1 MKYFFLLFFIAII
14 SGGCVKEGEKKLP
27 EEKKTDIP
35 ASYKN
40 LEGFYVGNYTI
51 ESWKAESEEM
61 LKSLEDTFKEFKS
74 IGYAL
79 EANIKY
85 EGKNFFK
92 VKMMQEMLKDKT
104 GLKEVP
110 EALLKITDNKFEM
123 LYIKGVEN
131 FNYKGEVIDEKGRTI
146 LRGQWTST
154 GYKGSLASYSGN
166 FELIKQQ

>member
-1 MKYFFLLFFIAII
+1 MILF
-14 SGGCVKEGEKKLP
+14 GGCAKESENKLPTEKKADTP
-27 EEKKTDIP
+27 EQ
-35 ASYKN
+35 YKN

-61 LKSLEDTFKEFKS
+61 LKTLENTFKEFKS
-74 IGYAL
+74 IKFAL

-85 EGKNFFK
+85 SDKNFFK
-92 VKMMQEMLKDKT
+92 VKMFQEKLKDKT

-110 EALLKITDNKFEM
+110 EVLLKITDNKFEM
-123 LYIKGVEN
+123 LYTKGEEN
-131 FNYKGEVIDEKGRTI
+131 FIYKGDILNESGRTI

-154 GYKGSLASYSGN
+154 GYKGTLGSYSGN